1 MRRSISLTVAVLVGG
16 LLMSSCGGDSGSEGA
31 GLHVTS
37 EVVSHKSTK
46 DMLVFAPDAEGRWP
60 VIVAFHG
67 IGGTGQDMAEIATRL
82 AREGS
87 VVFAPTYGT
96 DITTQEGI
104 DRAAVDAECGYR
116 FARSIAAE
124 YGGDLGQPVT
134 FVGWSLGASAALA
147 IGLTE
152 EVDPTGEFVS
162 CFGQVPRP
170 DIIVAIS
177 GCHYEG
183 GQLDFV
189 DTEAWGTR
197 RPISSSSPARRTP
210 TALRGRPGTPL
221 ARCGWV
227 RRQSPDARRGGP
239 FRPGLPRPSGRPVRG
254 GERSC
259 GGAVRRG
266 DPGCHRRQAAPD
278 LIGPFAPGASAELSS
293 AGNHPE
299 VRPPKVALR
308 DLDTQR
314 FHDALDRPTVP
325 PRAACLFTSV
335 LRRESPSRR
344 GG

>member
-16 LLMSSCGGDSGSEGA
+16 LLMSSCGGDSGSEDG
-31 GLHVTS
+31 GFHVTS
-37 EVVSHKSTK
+37 EVVSHEATK
-46 DMLVFAPDAEGRWP
+46 DMLVVAPDAEGRWP

-124 YGGDLGQPVT
+124 YGGDLDQPVT
-134 FVGWSLGASAALA
+134 FVGWSLGASTALG

-152 EVDPTGEFVS
+152 EIDPTGEFVS
-162 CFGQVPRP
+162 CFGHVPRP

-189 DTEAWGTR
+189 DTEAWGNKEADIVLLAGEKDTNCPPWETEDAAAEMR
-197 RPISSSSPARRTP
+197 SAGYEVNLSMLDGADHFAPVFHDLQDGQFVVVANDPAGERTVEVILDAIAARQRRT
-210 TALRGRPGTPL
+210 
-221 ARCGWV
+221 
-227 RRQSPDARRGGP
+227 
-239 FRPGLPRPSGRPVRG
+239 
-254 GERSC
+254 
-259 GGAVRRG
+259 
-266 DPGCHRRQAAPD
+266 
-278 LIGPFAPGASAELSS
+278 
-293 AGNHPE
+293 
-299 VRPPKVALR
+299 
-308 DLDTQR
+308 
-314 FHDALDRPTVP
+314 
-325 PRAACLFTSV
+325 
-335 LRRESPSRR
+335 
-344 GG
+344 